1 MRLDGIP
8 VFAALKDA
16 LDYNGARSRVLA
28 SNIANADTPNF
39 TPQDI
44 ARGDFGAALAASK
57 GGPNGSESGA
67 KMMVTNA
74 RHMTPSAS
82 VAREWQVEEA
92 ADSETTLDGNAVV
105 LEEQMAKVAE
115 TRMRYEAAIG
125 LYEKSLNLVR
135 MAAKAPGR

>member
-1 MRLDGIP
+1 MRLDGLP

-16 LDYNGARSRVLA
+16 LDYNAARSRVLA
-28 SNIANADTPNF
+28 ANIANSDTPDF

-44 ARGDFGAALAASK
+44 AQGDFQAALAASR
-57 GGPNGSESGA
+57 GGPNGAASGA
-67 KMMVTNA
+67 KMTLTDP

-82 VAREWQVEEA
+82 TAREWHVEDA
-92 ADSETTLDGNAVV
+92 PDSETTLDGNAVV

-125 LYEKSLNLVR
+125 LYEKTLNIIR
-135 MAAKAPGR
+135 IAAKSPSR